1 MTVIPSSSRS
11 STLSA
16 LKSPNFRLYFIGQ
29 LVSVSG
35 TWMQNVAEGYLV
47 FKLTQSEL
55 WLGLVACAAGLPLI
69 LLAPVAGTIV
79 DRIPRRKLMMFTQVA
94 QMILAFISA
103 YLTFTDKIQVS
114 HIMVLAF
121 CLGIT
126 NALDAP
132 ARQTFVVEMVG
143 REDLHSGIALNSI
156 LNSASR
162 VLGPTAAGLALVQF
176 GPAWCFLI
184 NGLSFLAVLISLF
197 FMSVPYA
204 IKYVAGTPPIQLMRE
219 GFEFARRS
227 DIVAPLL
234 LLTASVGL
242 FSVPIIRLFP
252 AYAELVLHSPTDG
265 YALVSAAQG
274 VGSIIGGAI
283 VAWLSHR
290 LGRGRVILISIIL
303 GAVSTFLF
311 AFQTNMVLSAFMC
324 SLTGVFLILEVVDIN
339 TLLQTVVP
347 DNYRGRVLSLYT
359 LTFLGLAPFSAVAL
373 GALATWLGTSESI
386 AIYGILGGLMGVAVV
401 LRWRTVV
408 RQP

>member
-1 MTVIPSSSRS
+1 MTAIPSKPRT

-47 FKLTQSEL
+47 FKLTHSEL

-69 LLAPVAGTIV
+69 LLAPVAGAIV
-79 DRIPRRKLMMFTQVA
+79 DRVPRRRLMMFTQTA

-103 YLTFTDKIQVS
+103 YLTFTDKIQVA

-143 REDLHSGIALNSI
+143 RDDLQSGIALNSI

-162 VLGPTAAGLALVQF
+162 VLGPTAAGIALVQF

-184 NGLSFLAVLISLF
+184 NGLSFLAVLVSLF

-204 IKYVAGTPPIQLMRE
+204 ISYISGTPPMKLIRE
-219 GFEFARRS
+219 GFQFARQHEV
-227 DIVAPLL
+227 VAPLL
-234 LLTASVGL
+234 LLTASAGL
-242 FSVPIIRLFP
+242 FAVPIIRLFP

-265 YALVSAAQG
+265 YAIISAAQG
-274 VGSIIGGAI
+274 VGSIVGGVL
-283 VAWLSHR
+283 VAWLAHR
-290 LGRGRVILISIIL
+290 LGRGRVIVSSVVL
-303 GAVSTFLF
+303 GAISTFLF
-311 AFQTNMVLSAFMC
+311 AYQSNIYLSAFTCM
-324 SLTGVFLILEVVDIN
+324 LTGVFLILEVVALN
-339 TLLQTVVP
+339 TLLQSVVP

-359 LTFLGLAPFSAVAL
+359 LTFLGLAPFSSVAL
-373 GALATWLGTSESI
+373 GALATWLGTSESL
-386 AIYGILGGLMGVAVV
+386 AIFAVLGGVMSLIVIF
-401 LRWRTVV
+401 RWPSVT
-408 RQP
+408 RQN

>member
-1 MTVIPSSSRS
+1 MTAVTSPRS

-47 FKLTQSEL
+47 FKLTHSEL

-69 LLAPVAGTIV
+69 LLAPVAGAIV
-79 DRIPRRKLMMFTQVA
+79 DRVPRRRLMMFTQTA
-94 QMILAFISA
+94 QMLLAFISA
-103 YLTFTDKIQVS
+103 YLTFTEQIQVV

-143 REDLHSGIALNSI
+143 REDLQSGIALNSI

-176 GPAWCFLI
+176 GPAVCFLI

-204 IKYVAGTPPIQLMRE
+204 IKYVAGTSAMQQIRE
-219 GFEFARRS
+219 GFQFARQHEV
-227 DIVAPLL
+227 VAPLL
-234 LLTASVGL
+234 LLTAAVGL
-242 FSVPIIRLFP
+242 FTVPIIRLFP
-252 AYAELVLHSPTDG
+252 AYADLVLHSPTDG
-265 YALVSAAQG
+265 YALISAAQG
-274 VGSIIGGAI
+274 VGSIIGGALVGWI
-283 VAWLSHR
+283 SHR
-290 LGRGRVILISIIL
+290 LGRGRVVFVSVIL
-303 GAVSTFLF
+303 GAISTVVF
-311 AFQTNMVLSAFMC
+311 AFQSNMAVSAFMC
-324 SLTGVFLILEVVDIN
+324 TLTGVFLILEVVDLN
-339 TLLQTVVP
+339 TLLQAVVP

-359 LTFLGLAPFSAVAL
+359 LTFLGLAPFSSVAL
-373 GALATWLGTSESI
+373 GGLATWLGTSEAI
-386 AIYGILGGLMGVAVV
+386 AIYGVLGGVMGIVV
-401 LRWRTVV
+401 LLRWRTVV
-408 RQP
+408 RQQ